1 MTPALL
7 HSHTESF
14 SARFRLENKIDVEG
28 RKGLYSASSLTDNTT
43 NHSNFTY
50 ILLAGWKVL
59 QLDNI
64 HFM

>member
-50 ILLAGWKVL
+50 ILLAG
-59 QLDNI
+59 
-64 HFM
+64 